1 MKNMWL
7 SNLTLT
13 LVIYAISIRTEKAI
27 NVSYCSYNFPSSDKL
42 HINMSVPSKMR
53 ILMMVRFV
61 YVCIQETYS
70 IFTINS
76 EQYYLKLHLSNNHQT
91 SLFNNFSMVV
101 NQMLK
106 VFEDHFCFNKSDH
119 SPFVTT

>member
-1 MKNMWL
+1 
-7 SNLTLT
+7 
-13 LVIYAISIRTEKAI
+13 
-27 NVSYCSYNFPSSDKL
+27 
-42 HINMSVPSKMR
+42 
-53 ILMMVRFV
+53 MMVRFV

-70 IFTINS
+70 IFKNNLK
-76 EQYYLKLHLSNNHQT
+76 QYYLKLYLSNNHQT

-106 VFEDHFCFNKSDH
+106 VFEDHVCFNKSDH